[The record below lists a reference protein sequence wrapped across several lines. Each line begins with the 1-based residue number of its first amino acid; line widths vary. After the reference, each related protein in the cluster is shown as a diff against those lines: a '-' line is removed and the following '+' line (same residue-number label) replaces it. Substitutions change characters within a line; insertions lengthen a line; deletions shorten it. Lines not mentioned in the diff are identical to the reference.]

1 MSSDYNMAYLFNSF
15 VKWVCPFSRVGM
27 VQLEKRAPVISN
39 HEDAMNGETAL
50 AHIEEKID
58 THIEQH
64 NEDYKKLL
72 WWIIAVLIGLLGS
85 VAAWFISIGTIQ
97 EKVTQL
103 ESDNKDKVTRQ
114 ELLST
119 ILLIDEKFKNINEKL
134 DDIKKGLNIR

>member
-1 MSSDYNMAYLFNSF
+1 MT
-15 VKWVCPFSRVGM
+15 
-27 VQLEKRAPVISN
+27 KRAPIITN
-39 HEDAMNGETAL
+39 HADAMNGETAL

-103 ESDNKDKVTRQ
+103 ESDNKDRVTRQ

>member
-1 MSSDYNMAYLFNSF
+1 
-15 VKWVCPFSRVGM
+15 
-27 VQLEKRAPVISN
+27 
-39 HEDAMNGETAL
+39 MNGETAL

-134 DDIKKGLNIR
+134 DDIKRGLNIR